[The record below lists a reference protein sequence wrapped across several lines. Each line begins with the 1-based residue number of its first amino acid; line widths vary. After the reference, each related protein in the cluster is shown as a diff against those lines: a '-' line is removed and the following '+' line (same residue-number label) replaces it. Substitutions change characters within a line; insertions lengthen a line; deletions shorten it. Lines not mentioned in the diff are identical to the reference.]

1 MYITLA
7 PPPQVVKLMDNQSFF
22 IENKFDGERIQLHKQ
37 HGQYRYYSRRYDHT
51 HWPHLLIISPSSR
64 EYTSTFGGTEREG
77 SFTPNIH
84 KAFNRWVWS
93 YWLL

>member
-51 HWPHLLIISPSSR
+51 
-64 EYTSTFGGTEREG
+64 Y
-77 SFTPNIH
+77 
-84 KAFNRWVWS
+84 
-93 YWLL
+93 